1 MVAPPTEFERRGPTP
16 LWDTLIRVGLIV
28 ALGFLCFQ
36 VLSPFLRLIVW
47 SIIPAVTIYPLHQRI
62 ARLLGGR
69 QKLAST
75 LLVNTRRSCRELP
88 TAAQFLTPSR
98 GAGNLQS
105 VVMTVLALGYEIMKH
120 WVAATPESASAKS
133 PAEPVKAQVASAAK
147 ARDDPIPRVLVKTLC
162 LCGG

>member
-1 MVAPPTEFERRGPTP
+1 VGHLDSRR
-16 LWDTLIRVGLIV
+16 LDCRVGVSLFSGALTVLETDRLVDHPGSYHLSAAPTNCPTSRWQTEARFNSARKYSEVMQRV
-28 ALGFLCFQ
+28 A
-36 VLSPFLRLIVW
+36 
-47 SIIPAVTIYPLHQRI
+47 
-62 ARLLGGR
+62 
-69 QKLAST
+69 
-75 LLVNTRRSCRELP
+75 

-162 LCGG
+162 LCGE